1 MSLAGETI
9 ATAAVST
16 TRPTTTTITAATTT
30 EMPNLVIELS
40 NAKAAM
46 ESGLGVGTGEGMGMG
61 SGTTTTTTTAT
72 TSSDTLALITDYAGF
87 ADIYL
92 NTFYCLAVICLV
104 SVFDR

>member
-9 ATAAVST
+9 ANAAVST
-16 TRPTTTTITAATTT
+16 TRATTTTITAATTT

-46 ESGLGVGTGEGMGMG
+46 ESGLGVGTGTGMGMG
-61 SGTTTTTTTAT
+61 SGTTTTTTTT
-72 TSSDTLALITDYAGF
+72 MSSETLALISDYAGF

-92 NTFYCLAVICLV
+92 NTFYCLAIICLV